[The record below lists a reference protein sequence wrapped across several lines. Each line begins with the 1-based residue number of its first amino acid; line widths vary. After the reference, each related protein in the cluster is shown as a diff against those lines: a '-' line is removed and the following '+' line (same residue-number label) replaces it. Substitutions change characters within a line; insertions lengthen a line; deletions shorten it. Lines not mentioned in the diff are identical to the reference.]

1 MCPAYCVHRQ
11 HPMSEDA
18 ALGERDQAEIDGLL
32 EHWKQTLELRN
43 DQATTFD
50 KSILWASGGALALT
64 LANVDKI
71 TGGDGITA
79 ELIWCWAAFS
89 LSVAVNIVSYWTST
103 LDTEKELD
111 KIRVCIEGGT
121 EPYVHGNIFR
131 TVTYA
136 LNAGALL
143 LFLGGMGLLM
153 LHCYNNL
160 VRH

>member
-1 MCPAYCVHRQ
+1 MHRQ
-11 HPMSEDA
+11 YPESEDA
-18 ALGERDQAEIDGLL
+18 TLSERDQAEIDGLL

-71 TGGDGITA
+71 TGVEGITA